1 MDRLGRPALIAL
13 LAAVAGLG
21 LYAFGRHEIYP
32 FSAWDMYSRTPSTL
46 TDFRLL
52 VHRVGDRRF
61 DPPRYLHDIPGL
73 NAPTRSVTNANLLRK
88 FGFAVVADD
97 PSAEQYR
104 AIAEQSFGLRDA
116 DYELM
121 KIVFNPMR
129 LYRNGEFVASPVA
142 RFGPGE
148 ARP

>member
-1 MDRLGRPALIAL
+1 MDRLGRPALFAL

-61 DPPRYLHDIPGL
+61 EPPRYLHDVPGL
-73 NAPTRSVTNANLLRK
+73 DAPTRSVTNANLLRK
-88 FGFAVVADD
+88 FGFAVVAGD
-97 PSAEQYR
+97 PSAQSYR
-104 AIAEQSFGLRDA
+104 DIAEQAFGLRDA

-121 KIVFNPMR
+121 KIVFNPIR
-129 LYRNGEFVASPVA
+129 YYRDGEFSASPVR
-142 RFGPGE
+142 RFGAPE
-148 ARP
+148 SAP